1 MELPDSLNALSMETA
16 RSLQGSARRLF
27 LPRTVHEL
35 GPGGLQR
42 AERALGWSRVT
53 IRKGIQELDRGGTCL
68 DALAAHGRKPVE
80 AHWPAWLRAMKAIV
94 DSQSQTDPQF
104 RTTRH
109 STPLRAADV
118 RHQLI
123 AQHGDAAAALPPVPT
138 LTIQRHALGYSPK
151 QVAKRQPQKNSRNR
165 RDLCAGHPH
174 AAPGQRLRPGAR
186 SGWRAAGGLPGR
198 RTHSPAA
205 GVEGRLRGTPGGT
218 WARDGETLAGGLA

>member
-53 IRKGIQELDRGGTCL
+53 SRKGTRELDRGGTCL

-80 AHWPAWLRAMKAIV
+80 AHWPTWLRAMKAIV
-94 DSQSQTDPQF
+94 ESQSQTDPQF

-138 LTIQRHALGYSPK
+138 LTTQRPALDRLHTYT
-151 QVAKRQPQKNSRNR
+151 QAKRTGNGPRIHPPLASQSRR
-165 RDLCAGHPH
+165 RQWSATSIIP
-174 AAPGQRLRPGAR
+174 
-186 SGWRAAGGLPGR
+186 SGTSVPSTA
-198 RTHSPAA
+198 
-205 GVEGRLRGTPGGT
+205 
-218 WARDGETLAGGLA
+218 